1 MDISNYTRRNYT
13 ICAMA
18 ALNKAISE
26 GRFKQVRCFINLGI
40 NVNSKCKNGNT
51 ALIQLCSVEKH
62 SLAIS
67 MATCLLKRGAK
78 IDATDSNGLSA
89 LSTAVLRQNENL
101 VSLFLEEAGN
111 FDLNSKDKRGNT
123 ALFYAADTGNFNILN
138 ALVTALN
145 KYQLS
150 VDIANHNGFTPL
162 IQACVKGNVDC
173 ANYLINEGKASL
185 NIRDNKY
192 RKTAVEWAK
201 IKGIPVRVLL
211 SKSDSSG
218 NGFTGDNKNARFGKN
233 RMEGGQK
240 EDKKCGSKDAANI
253 QRIGSYKD
261 QFTQLYKVYECQL
274 TASFKPVK
282 KPKTKLLPPIEQESS
297 SARSSPRVSRYL
309 SRSKSTH
316 RFLKRASLEKS
327 ISRKSPQQKF
337 QRSQSVTDLTIRLD
351 LKNSE
356 SLVSPPT
363 MHRSCSARSGGA
375 RQELEKLQ
383 TDSRAPSASS
393 MPTVETVFE

>member
-1 MDISNYTRRNYT
+1 
-13 ICAMA
+13 MA
-18 ALNKAISE
+18 ALNKAICE
-26 GRFKQVRCFINLGI
+26 GRFKQARCFINLGI

-51 ALIQLCSVEKH
+51 ALIQLCYVGEH

-67 MATCLLKRGAK
+67 MATCLLKRGAT

-89 LSTAVLRQNENL
+89 LSTAVLRQNKNL

-185 NIRDNKY
+185 NIRDNKN

-201 IKGIPVRVLL
+201 IKGIPERVLL
-211 SKSDSSG
+211 SKSGSSD
-218 NGFTGDNKNARFGKN
+218 NGFTGDNKNVRFGEN
-233 RMEGGQK
+233 RMERKQK

-261 QFTQLYKVYECQL
+261 QFRQLYKVYECQL
-274 TASFKPVK
+274 TASFKAVK

-297 SARSSPRVSRYL
+297 SARSSPRLSRYL

-316 RFLKRASLEKS
+316 RFLKRSSLEKS

-356 SLVSPPT
+356 RLVSPPT
-363 MHRSCSARSGGA
+363 MPRSRSARSEGA
-375 RQELEKLQ
+375 RQELEKPQ